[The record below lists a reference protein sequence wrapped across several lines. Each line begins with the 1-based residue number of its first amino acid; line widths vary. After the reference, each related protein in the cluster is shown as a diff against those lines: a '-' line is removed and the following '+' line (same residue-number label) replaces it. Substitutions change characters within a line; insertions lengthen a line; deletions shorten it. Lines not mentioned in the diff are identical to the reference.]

1 MYGSLGRMSGGA
13 FAVAGGRIL
22 LPPGSALSLHKV
34 TLSIAVFSG
43 TSAAQRQRERLL
55 WALLVSL
62 WLHLLVSAV
71 PLRTADRVGETVPGA
86 AAPAP
91 AFAVTLRGAF
101 GQGPSLASIPAP
113 PAAKNVASLEGRP
126 AAARAADSPEPAA
139 LVAARGQRRLAADI
153 PPYLLEPWVVNA
165 PLAGWYFSRAE
176 LTVPPV
182 LEEAPRLQFPDG
194 PGGAAAARGR
204 VLLRVFLGVDGA
216 VEGIEVLSSDPPSVF
231 DEAAVAAF
239 ANLRF
244 RPGEIEGVAVTSQTA
259 FEVYFDDSESGSSAD
274 SETGSSADS
283 ETGNSASTERP
294 EDRQRRS
301 AGSGASFR

>member
-1 MYGSLGRMSGGA
+1 MYGALWRMSGGA
-13 FAVAGGRIL
+13 GAVAGSRIL
-22 LPPGSALSLHKV
+22 FPPGSASSLHTV
-34 TLSIAVFSG
+34 TLSTAVLSG
-43 TSAAQRQRERLL
+43 TSAAQRRRQRLL

-71 PLRTADRVGETVPGA
+71 PLRIPDTVGEAVSGRA
-86 AAPAP
+86 ASALA
-91 AFAVTLRGAF
+91 ATLRGAF
-101 GQGPSLASIPAP
+101 GQGESLASRPTP
-113 PAAKNVASLEGRP
+113 SAAKHAAGAEGPP

-139 LVAARGQRRLAADI
+139 LVAGRGQRRLAADI

-182 LEEAPRLQFPDG
+182 LQDAPRLQFPDN
-194 PGGAAAARGR
+194 PSGALASRGR
-204 VLLRVFLGVDGA
+204 VLLRVFLGVSGA

-259 FEVYFDDSESGSSAD
+259 FEVHFDDSESGSSA
-274 SETGSSADS
+274 GG

-294 EDRQRRS
+294 EDGQRRG